1 MNRKKNLKQ
10 NLLICLLAG
19 SAVMY
24 TLPLHAAT
32 SIIANSTLPVGGNFA
47 HGSGSI
53 ASSGLEMNVVQNGQ
67 NAVIKWDSFNVGGSA
82 TVNFSAAEAYANNFN
97 TLNYVNSG
105 AASQI
110 YGTINAAGGN
120 IFIVNPAGVQIGNS
134 AQINVGSLY
143 VSNNEMSNDDFT
155 HFMNNADPNNIIN
168 YALQGQSTEAALMS
182 LGNINAINVT
192 FEGNGRIV
200 IDSERI
206 KDVGGNTVNNN
217 FKVHTNDA
225 GNVLIGYDAY
235 NEIVYEDDNT
245 TIAYDEGT
253 YEGKQKT
260 FDSNVYIN
268 GSDTATSVKGYMWVE
283 DVDQL
288 QAINT
293 NLGGNYA
300 LKNSI
305 DATGTI
311 NWDDGGFKSIGI
323 DNDGDVVETT
333 VGEETKKGF
342 YGKFDGLDYGIFDL
356 NINRSG
362 EDNVGLFGYADRAAI
377 NNVTLVGGN
386 ISGSNNVGSVA
397 GTAINTSINN
407 VVNAA
412 SVNGTTDV
420 GGIVGSAQNS
430 TINNLINT
438 GKVMGT
444 QDNIGGNIGGLVGY
458 IADSSLDGNSYNL
471 GDISTTGYN
480 VGGIAGYAVNSTLGG
495 ENDNNVLRN
504 YMNISGA
511 YNVGGIVGKM
521 EGSTV
526 QNAENSGDVVATGYT
541 YDKYI
546 YHSAAANAL
555 LKDYN
560 SATGTGTTQSGS
572 IENIGNGK
580 YLVTLDVNAANAGG
594 IAGNSS
600 GGSTI
605 QNVAN
610 SGDVSSVRDGNNAY
624 YTAGNVGGVVGKAVD
639 TNITDAVN
647 HDNNVRGAHNVGGI
661 AGYFGST
668 EDDGSYTISSSENLD
683 GDIMATGAR
692 YDNDNTHYFAKE
704 IIRPRGDG
712 SNEEFIIGNIGGIA
726 GYMDGDNVYISGS
739 TNDGTVHTSDPTN
752 PSAPQEYESAANVG
766 GIVGKIDRSQTL
778 TGNAID
784 VNTDNAAVNSSF
796 NNGDVRGY
804 TGVGGIAGMMYN
816 GELAAVYNQGTIR
829 SNRQVSGTNID
840 SLNMGGIVG
849 DTTENSG
856 ASVYIYDAYNEGD
869 IGDSAYAYFGRH
881 VGGVVGRLSGTIE
894 KAYNKGN
901 IYNNDTTVG
910 GIVGWWYNGNI
921 NNVFNTGNITA
932 RAITELQVGGLVG
945 ASSRQGGLKLSNAY
959 NLGTIR
965 GYQESTNSIYV
976 GGIIGRARGGNS
988 TSITNVYTTGNLY
1001 AARGTFNS
1009 NAADYGYTSVGA
1021 DGGLGAIYGGNDVP
1035 ILSGANYIMPETD
1048 NFVNL
1053 GNIGGQQGYTV
1064 IEYNDRDD
1072 GNNYDFSPSIEKPN
1086 ITEGSVDE
1094 GNYIWRIYDGTT
1106 PILNAFLPYAEDYF
1120 EDKVLTDYGIGS
1132 IQYGTAYDP
1141 TLTIIN
1147 AAEGTNQITF
1157 DWQELG
1163 IKNLAG
1169 LAVYGADLTINNF
1182 VIDRGN
1188 NHFYGRIYADGDLVV
1203 NANALGDTN
1212 SNNAISLGYRSQ
1224 LYGSSVTLN
1233 SNGLIEIRGDVT
1245 ATGKESGDVTAADNK
1260 NGSVYINGGEVQNY
1274 GVISSAAAG
1283 QNITISGISG
1293 KEQSVSDAPQAIANP
1308 YAEMVSTGERYAYTA
1323 EAGDNITG
1331 NINITAEANKNGSG
1345 SNGNASSYFGN
1356 KEAGYIAASGNLTVD
1371 ADNGVYLDSDM
1382 FVDGDINLY
1391 THADDGEIVFDL
1403 SNLGQVRKNAYVD
1416 AIEHALRE
1424 SGLDINNV
1432 NQLSS
1437 NGDTAK
1443 EAILN
1448 AIVAG
1453 GAPND
1458 TDAEKEANQN
1468 VAQRIYNLLTGK
1480 VSDEGQL
1487 EGSTNVGELEQE
1499 VAAAYMHRFLHN
1511 FDKGSGDKINFGK
1524 IITTE
1529 DGNADVTT
1537 ANNIKLAVD
1546 MWNYETNQFDMG
1558 KFDTFTVEPGT
1569 DTPTE
1574 SAHTFRDEITS
1585 LNFINGKDES
1595 LNARDITY
1603 IWVSDADQ
1611 LQGIQGYYNQ
1621 AKNETETV
1629 NGVEVNKGTEFLSY
1643 NFALKDDINAN
1654 WVTGWE
1660 AIGTGNDDANGN
1672 IGFTGTFDGRGNR
1685 IIGLDAT
1692 NGNDTQDIENAGI
1705 FSTIGSSGTVENL
1718 NIYSSTFTGTTNAGA
1733 VAGINNGTIANISAL
1748 GNRVEVT
1755 GNGANASTAA
1765 NAGGIVGVN
1774 NSGKVEAITENG
1786 EITYQITGGGINNVE
1801 VTGSVIAGS
1810 EVVAGGLIGTNNGG
1824 LLNSYSN
1831 SAVVG
1836 ANNSDSRAGLGGVVG
1851 VNNANGTVGL
1861 VDSLGITNGGD
1872 ELYLHV
1878 GGVIG
1883 YNLGKLSSA
1892 YNESIVSGRNQVGGI
1907 IGLNAAGGVVTDIV
1921 NAGSVTG
1928 WDFSNGERSYNVG
1941 GLIGTNGGSVT
1952 NGRNNG
1958 TITGTEN
1965 VGGMVGT
1972 NQEGATL
1979 TNLVND
1985 SSANITGEQ
1994 YVGGIAGSN
2003 AGEISATDSNLINRG
2018 SITGNKFVGGVAGAN
2033 SGTITNTISS
2043 IVLNVKD
2050 PKLTD
2055 DVVDNNNPS
2064 YFGGV
2069 VGQNSG
2075 TIIGATNQSTVDV
2088 AADGATYV
2096 GGIIGQNTSSG
2107 ELQGQIRNEGTVSG
2121 LSNVGGIIGENLN
2134 ASILN
2139 NEDNNVRLQ
2148 ITNTGNV
2155 SATEGG
2161 AAGIFYKNNI
2171 TITGSEGETNANA
2184 INNADITNSGTV
2196 TGGTGADSI
2205 TGGLFGINSGNI
2217 TNSTLTN
2224 TGVVTGGGTVGGL
2237 IGTNTGNA
2245 TGSTFTN
2252 EGIVAG
2258 NSNVGGLFGTN
2269 SGNFSTSSLINTAD
2283 AQVIGVSNVGGLIG
2297 YNTGGIIGG
2306 RTEADGTDVGYYKYQ
2321 IYNNGVITVGSWE
2334 DDNKDGKVDA
2344 GEIDAVQ
2351 NGNQSKNIGGLIG
2364 ENATGGSLTA
2374 GYNTG
2379 AINAGNSTNVGGIAG
2394 SNSGIIDQVFNTV
2407 MVANGSVDLNGNVQN
2422 AAITGGANVGG
2433 LAGTNSGTLSNAYNT
2448 TAVVGNSYV
2457 GNAVGENAGTIVNI
2471 YASNTT
2477 GNLIGAN
2484 SNIAENAIQNAY
2496 SFVTGDNT
2504 ATEVISGND
2513 QKDSDSYAGFDF
2525 DITGATKADETADS
2539 DGTNDYWKIYA
2550 GSGNPLLKVFLTTVK
2565 VNADKLPDLVY
2576 NTQDQDLDIGNLTS
2590 TNGAFSAED
2599 DFAAYKNNNSLIQ
2612 NTGFEHKNAGTYDNW
2627 LYSGQI
2633 ASSST
2638 DESFNPNNLGYD
2650 IELTHDIDKAQIT
2663 VDLNEVE
2670 RTYGD
2675 TTILNNGNYGYSY
2688 DFANVIDETD
2698 LANLRNEL
2706 DNNNA
2711 LLFGDVKNDGGLVEN
2726 GAKTNNAGDYNWT
2739 GKLNIA
2745 DGYQGNY
2752 EFVLTN
2758 VQESDGQSS
2767 LDVNG
2772 TSITTI
2778 GGSKV
2783 NKRQLSISDIIA
2795 NITYGNQDGK
2805 GFTVTSG
2812 GTLTGVGGKAGIVYD
2827 DEVNIDTTLNVTDAN
2842 IVADSK
2848 YAQNKGDRDTA
2859 DVDTYENSLN
2869 ISGLGLNGTDAN
2881 NYELV
2886 DDSVGG
2892 TIVVNKATITVD
2904 LNDVNRTYGS
2914 ADIVS
2919 GGYGVINVANNT
2931 NGDNYAYNDFA
2942 VNVNQGEDNA
2952 LTGLSGGMVTNDV
2965 NQYTYTGTVIGKNE
2979 KLNQNYE
2986 IVVNNSQNNNN
2997 TGTGSSVVN
3006 KADLV
3011 ININDAETTYGT
3023 AFDESKYSYGFG
3035 SNGANVLV
3043 NGDTLYDVKD
3053 AIDSAAG
3060 GYNNTGAVNG
3070 NNGLKVTQDAE
3081 GNYSLSF
3088 KNELANNNADILQN
3102 YNIVQVNA
3110 GKATVNKKD
3119 ITITAGDQNIVLG
3132 QRPNYANGSTVI
3144 EDVLVN
3150 GDQQKLPYYEHGI
3163 SDTTLESVVGT
3174 HTDKI
3179 GVWLNG
3185 TFYDLS
3191 QNPEWHKIN
3200 GLEFFA
3206 NYNITFNPGTLTV
3219 SEFEVPQDWPHNR
3232 WDYLFGDNPFDRS
3245 KNFRERKAEV
3255 NFVDGGMEI

>member
-32 SIIANSTLPVGGNFA
+32 NVIANGTLPQNGQFVGGDA
-47 HGSGSI
+47 AGSI
-53 ASSGLEMNVVQNGQ
+53 VQNGDLQLNVSQNYQ
-67 NAVIKWDSFNVGGSA
+67 NAVIKWDSFDIGGSA

-110 YGTINAAGGN
+110 YGTINAQGGN

-143 VSNNEMSNDDFT
+143 VSNKYLDESQLGSFAGAITQEMIDTGKTPD
-155 HFMNNADPNNIIN
+155 
-168 YALQGQSTEAALMS
+168 AALMS
-182 LGNINAINVT
+182 LGNINANKVT
-192 FEGNGRIV
+192 FEGDGCIV
-200 IDSERI
+200 IDSERLLNA
-206 KDVGGNTVNNN
+206 GGNAPMGSENINI
-217 FKVHTNDA
+217 KTNADNT
-225 GNVLIGYDAY
+225 GNIVIGYDAY
-235 NEIVYEDDNT
+235 DATTNADGSVVGYADKNNGEAIATVTTED
-245 TIAYDEGT
+245 GT
-253 YEGKQKT
+253 SQFTKA
-260 FDSNVYIN
+260 N
-268 GSDTATSVKGYMWVE
+268 GYMWVE

-323 DNDGDVVETT
+323 DNDGNVVETT

-362 EDNVGLFGYADRAAI
+362 EDNVGLFGYASGATI
-377 NNVTLVGGN
+377 SNVTLVGGN
-386 ISGSNNVGSVA
+386 ISGSNNVGSVV
-397 GTAINTSINN
+397 GTAIDTSINN

-420 GGIVGSAQNS
+420 GGIVGSAQSS

-444 QDNIGGNIGGLVGY
+444 QDNIGGLVGY
-458 IADSSLDGNSYNL
+458 IANNSSLDGNSYNL

-511 YNVGGIVGKM
+511 YNVGGIVGYM

-526 QNAENSGDVVATGYT
+526 QNAENSGDVVATQRYEES
-541 YDKYI
+541 YY
-546 YHSAAANAL
+546 YHTAN
-555 LKDYN
+555 DNVTFGN
-560 SATGTGTTQSGS
+560 S
-572 IENIGNGK
+572 NNG
-580 YLVTLDVNAANAGG
+580 LVTANVYVANVGG

-610 SGDVSSVRDGNNAY
+610 NGDVSSAVEEYTDNNNHNNDYSY

-668 EDDGSYTISSSENLD
+668 AADGSTQTKYTISSSENLD

-692 YDNDNTHYFAKE
+692 NNWSETNYTVNQKWHGFVTE
-704 IIRPRGDG
+704 IVRDDT
-712 SNEEFIIGNIGGIA
+712 NNVEEFIIGNIGGIA
-726 GYMDGDNVYISGS
+726 GYMDGDNVYISSS
-739 TNDGTVHTSDPTN
+739 TNDGTVHTAYPTDPTN
-752 PSAPQEYESAANVG
+752 VKLAEQAANVG
-766 GIVGKIDRSQTL
+766 GIVGKIDRSQTIGIDNGSVNIGSL
-778 TGNAID
+778 FGENAD
-784 VNTDNAAVNSSF
+784 PVNAAVSTSF

-816 GELAAVYNQGTIR
+816 GELAAVYNQGSISST
-829 SNRQVSGTNID
+829 RQVDNTGGNNID
-840 SLNMGGIVG
+840 PLNMGGIVG
-849 DTTENSG
+849 DTTEGTN
-856 ASVYIYDAYNEGD
+856 AQVLLYDAYNEGD
-869 IGDSAYAYFGRH
+869 IGDASFVYNGRH
-881 VGGVVGRLSGTIE
+881 VGGVVGRLSGYIE

-910 GIVGWWYNGNI
+910 GIVGWWYNGKI

-932 RAITELQVGGLVG
+932 RAKTELQVGGIVG
-945 ASSRQGGLKLSNAY
+945 ASSQQSGLTLSNAY

-965 GYQESTNSIYV
+965 GYQEATDDDNAIYV
-976 GGIIGRARGGNS
+976 GGIIGRVRSGSQTNIS
-988 TSITNVYTTGNLY
+988 NVYTTGNLY
-1001 AARGTFNS
+1001 AAKGTFNS
-1009 NAADYGYTSVGA
+1009 DAENYGYTSVGA
-1021 DGGLGAIYGGNDVP
+1021 GGGLGAIYGTGPADDHVP
-1035 ILSGANYIMPETD
+1035 TIDYANYIMPETD

-1053 GNIGGQQGYTV
+1053 GDIGGQQDYTV

-1072 GNNYDFSPSIEKPN
+1072 GDKYTFSSSIENPN
-1086 ITEGSVDE
+1086 ITDGYVNENED
-1094 GNYIWRIYDGTT
+1094 WRIYDGTT

-1120 EDKVLTDYGIGS
+1120 EGKVLTDYGIGS

-1141 TLTIIN
+1141 TLTIITAN
-1147 AAEGTNQITF
+1147 GAETLTF

-1163 IKNLAG
+1163 IKNLSG
-1169 LAVYGADLTINNF
+1169 LAVYGAGLTINNF

-1245 ATGKESGDVTAADNK
+1245 ATGKKSGDVTAADNK
-1260 NGSVYINGGEVQNY
+1260 NGSVYINAGEVQNY
-1274 GVISSAAAG
+1274 GVISSAVDG
-1283 QNITISGISG
+1283 QNVAIVGITD
-1293 KEQSVSDAPQAIANP
+1293 KEHSVAETEDIANP
-1308 YAEMVSTGERYAYTA
+1308 FAEMVSAGDRYTYTTTAAKGNGDVNLTA
-1323 EAGDNITG
+1323 EAD
-1331 NINITAEANKNGSG
+1331 KNGSG
-1345 SNGNASSYFGN
+1345 SSGNVGSYVGN
-1356 KEAGYIAASGNLTVD
+1356 KGIGYISAGGNLNVE
-1371 ADNGVYLDSDM
+1371 ADNDTYIDSDLL
-1382 FVDGDINLY
+1382 VNGDINLV
-1391 THADDGEIVFDL
+1391 TGSADGEIVLDL

-1416 AIEHALRE
+1416 AVEYAIRKL
-1424 SGLDINNV
+1424 GVDINNP
-1432 NQLSS
+1432 Q
-1437 NGDTAK
+1437 
-1443 EAILN
+1443 
-1448 AIVAG
+1448 
-1453 GAPND
+1453 
-1458 TDAEKEANQN
+1458 Q
-1468 VAQRIYNLLTGK
+1468 IYNNRTNVIDAIEETITNYNPTGTNNGVVAEHIYRVLTGLAEGDPIDTTGPK
-1480 VSDEGQL
+1480 VSDSQL
-1487 EGSTNVGELEQE
+1487 AELE
-1499 VAAAYMHRFLHN
+1499 ASLASAYMHIFMHE
-1511 FDKGSGDKINFGK
+1511 FDKNDANADTINFAQKVVDKDGK
-1524 IITTE
+1524 
-1529 DGNADVTT
+1529 VTYQQ
-1537 ANNIKLAVD
+1537 ANDIKLAAD
-1546 MWNYETNQFDMG
+1546 MWDYENGVYDFTKYDSMEHVEGQQGLQPHIFEDELNWLKLTNGLPSYAETGQGNAADV
-1558 KFDTFTVEPGT
+1558 DA
-1569 DTPTE
+1569 
-1574 SAHTFRDEITS
+1574 SEIMHV
-1585 LNFINGKDES
+1585 
-1595 LNARDITY
+1595 
-1603 IWVSDADQ
+1603 WVSDADQ

-1660 AIGTGNDDANGN
+1660 AIGTGSDD
-1672 IGFTGTFDGRGNR
+1672 GFTGTFDGRGNR

-1692 NGNDTQDIENAGI
+1692 NGNNTQNIQNAGI

-1733 VAGINNGTIANISAL
+1733 VAGINNGTIENIVAL

-1755 GNGANASTAA
+1755 GNGANADTAA

-1774 NSGKVEAITENG
+1774 NSGKVEAITEND

-1907 IGLNAAGGVVTDIV
+1907 IGLNDAGGVVTDIV

-1928 WDFSNGERSYNVG
+1928 WDFSNDERSYNVG

-1972 NQEGATL
+1972 NQAGATL

-2018 SITGNKFVGGVAGAN
+2018 SITGNKFVGGVAGTN

-2050 PKLTD
+2050 PELID
-2055 DVVDNNNPS
+2055 DGDDNNNPS

-2161 AAGIFYKNNI
+2161 AAGIFYNNNI

-2196 TGGTGADSI
+2196 TGGTGTDSI

-2224 TGVVTGGGTVGGL
+2224 TGVVTGGGIVGGL
-2237 IGTNTGNA
+2237 IGENTGDA

-2252 EGIVAG
+2252 EGIAAG

-2269 SGNFSTSSLINTAD
+2269 SGDFSTSSLINTVD
-2283 AQVIGVSNVGGLIG
+2283 AQVIGTNNVGGLIG
-2297 YNTGGIIGG
+2297 TNTGTITGG
-2306 RTEADGTDVGYYKYQ
+2306 RTEAAGTDIGYYKYQ
-2321 IYNNGVITVGSWE
+2321 IYNNGIINVGTWN
-2334 DDNKDGKVDA
+2334 DTDNDSVVDN
-2344 GEIDAVQ
+2344 GEITLGV
-2351 NGNQSKNIGGLIG
+2351 NGTNIGGLIG
-2364 ENATGGSLTA
+2364 SNTTENGKTGSLTA

-2379 AINAGNSTNVGGIAG
+2379 AINAGGSTNVGGIAG
-2394 SNSGIIDQVFNTV
+2394 SNSGNIDQVFNTV
-2407 MVANGSVDLNGNVQN
+2407 MTADGQN
-2422 AAITGGANVGG
+2422 QAITGGTNVGG
-2433 LAGTNSGTLSNAYNT
+2433 LVGTNSGTLSNAYNT
-2448 TAVVGNSYV
+2448 TAVVGTLDNAIV
-2457 GNAVGENAGTIVNI
+2457 GNAVGENAGNAKVEFVYDVT
-2471 YASNTT
+2471 NTD
-2477 GNLIGAN
+2477 NKLIGNN
-2484 SNIAENAIQNAY
+2484 SGSVTGSYALQGSGEVENANGEITYILSDEVQNKNSY
-2496 SFVTGDNT
+2496 
-2504 ATEVISGND
+2504 GN
-2513 QKDSDSYAGFDF
+2513 F
-2525 DITGATKADETADS
+2525 ADS
-2539 DGTNDYWKIYA
+2539 TWKFYDGQQT
-2550 GSGNPLLKVFLTTVK
+2550 PLLNVFLTKVSVNQDK
-2565 VNADKLPDLVY
+2565 VNQYMSANKVY
-2576 NTQDQDLDIGNLTS
+2576 NGTMQQLTAADIKNLIES
-2590 TNGAFSAED
+2590 GAIYVDGLTKEEAFKA
-2599 DFAAYKNNNSLIQ
+2599 FNNNNSLISSI
-2612 NTGFEHKNAGTYDNW
+2612 GYKDVGEHSNW

-2633 ASSST
+2633 ASGSQDGT
-2638 DESFNPNNLGYD
+2638 FNPNNLGYD
-2650 IELTHDIDKAQIT
+2650 IELTASLAQ
-2663 VDLNEVE
+2663 
-2670 RTYGD
+2670 
-2675 TTILNNGNYGYSY
+2675 
-2688 DFANVIDETD
+2688 
-2698 LANLRNEL
+2698 
-2706 DNNNA
+2706 
-2711 LLFGDVKNDGGLVEN
+2711 K
-2726 GAKTNNAGDYNWT
+2726 
-2739 GKLNIA
+2739 
-2745 DGYQGNY
+2745 
-2752 EFVLTN
+2752 
-2758 VQESDGQSS
+2758 
-2767 LDVNG
+2767 
-2772 TSITTI
+2772 
-2778 GGSKV
+2778 
-2783 NKRQLSISDIIA
+2783 QLSISDI
-2795 NITYGNQDGK
+2795 
-2805 GFTVTSG
+2805 
-2812 GTLTGVGGKAGIVYD
+2812 L
-2827 DEVNIDTTLNVTDAN
+2827 AN
-2842 IVADSK
+2842 IVYGGNTYTDISGGSLQGIVNNDDVYLLDKDGNKISITSDFIASYLSGEYAD
-2848 YAQNKGDRDTA
+2848 NKDNRNTA
-2859 DVDTYENSLN
+2859 DVKRD
-2869 ISGLGLNGTDAN
+2869 
-2881 NYELV
+2881 
-2886 DDSVGG
+2886 
-2892 TIVVNKATITVD
+2892 
-2904 LNDVNRTYGS
+2904 
-2914 ADIVS
+2914 
-2919 GGYGVINVANNT
+2919 
-2931 NGDNYAYNDFA
+2931 
-2942 VNVNQGEDNA
+2942 
-2952 LTGLSGGMVTNDV
+2952 
-2965 NQYTYTGTVIGKNE
+2965 
-2979 KLNQNYE
+2979 
-2986 IVVNNSQNNNN
+2986 QNNNVIAYENAIFVGGISLGGQLSGNYILADSTIDGDITVTPSNLTITLNDIYRIYGDHN
-2997 TGTGSSVVN
+2997 TLYSNYEATQNGNYGI
-3006 KADLV
+3006 KDV
-3011 ININDAETTYGT
+3011 IG
-3023 AFDESKYSYGFG
+3023 
-3035 SNGANVLV
+3035 LV
-3043 NGDTLYDVKD
+3043 NGDQNSLGNLIVTAISDGALDNFANPTKTNDVKD
-3053 AIDSAAG
+3053 DGYKWSGNFSGISNVNSNYKITVNG
-3060 GYNNTGAVNG
+3060 GNSIVKAKTITIKDLLGSIVYGNQSNKGLQINTGASLADGSIVYGDYVTLVG
-3070 NNGLKVTQDAE
+3070 NANYTTGGVYEDNRGNRTTADVGEYTDSLFVRGLSLSGDKA
-3081 GNYSLSF
+3081 GNYVLDTDAAVGNIEVTKANLTINVGNAETVYGDAFKDSDYTHTLSGVT
-3088 KNELANNNADILQN
+3088 NGDSDSVIDELLGGNYFNNVAVGTGKDTANAGN
-3102 YNIVQVNA
+3102 YNDALGFVNYQELKNYDVQVEN
-3110 GKATVNKKD
+3110 GDVIINKKD

-3232 WDYLFGDNPFDRS
+3232 WDYLFGDNPFDRNE
-3245 KNFRERKAEV
+3245 NFRERKAEV